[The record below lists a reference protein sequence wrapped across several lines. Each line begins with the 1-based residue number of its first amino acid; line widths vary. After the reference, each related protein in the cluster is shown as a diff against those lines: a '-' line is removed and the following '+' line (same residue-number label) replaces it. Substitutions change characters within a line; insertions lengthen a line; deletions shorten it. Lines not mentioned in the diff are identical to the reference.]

1 MRALFIPRDIY
12 AFGAMELQHLY
23 PWVTGTDDLSYPVG
37 AVSEIAVSKDSTN
50 KTGNLVLSNIQADY
64 AVTRVAKSASVEAG
78 ISGEKSWR
86 AEVMKKRNDLFVF
99 HPTAT
104 DFMTDLMNAHTPT
117 PQEVALAVR
126 DVFIDNNHGA
136 GISNVS
142 SEACV
147 TSASRARRTASAI
160 ACLEITPRHSSIM
173 ASQAMPL
180 ATCSRTS
187 DTRIRVPRNVG
198 SPWQISGSA
207 TIYLP
212 RGCFFIKASFLR

>member
-1 MRALFIPRDIY
+1 MRALFIPGDIY

-37 AVSEIAVSKDSTN
+37 AVSEIAMSKDSTN
-50 KTGNLVLSNIQADY
+50 KTGNLVLSNVQADY
-64 AVTRVAKSASVEAG
+64 AVTRVAKSASAEAE

-142 SEACV
+142 SEACI
-147 TSASRARRTASAI
+147 TSASRARPARA
-160 ACLEITPRHSSIM
+160 PRI
-173 ASQAMPL
+173 
-180 ATCSRTS
+180 C
-187 DTRIRVPRNVG
+187 
-198 SPWQISGSA
+198 
-207 TIYLP
+207 
-212 RGCFFIKASFLR
+212 